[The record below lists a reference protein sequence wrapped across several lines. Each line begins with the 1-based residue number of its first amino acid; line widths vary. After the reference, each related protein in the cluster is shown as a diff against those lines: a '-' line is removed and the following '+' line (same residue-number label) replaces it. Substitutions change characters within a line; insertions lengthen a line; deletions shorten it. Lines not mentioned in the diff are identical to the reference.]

1 MDELGDVASVE
12 LFFTESRQVKW
23 SYGALEVVARYANG
37 GIDLEVFLATIR
49 IGGATFEESDQLSLS
64 AQVGLSQ
71 TKLLLQARFSQRELW
86 ASGDVGVRMNGEWV
100 FRQLEERILAW

>member
-1 MDELGDVASVE
+1 MDGVGDIATVE
-12 LFFTESRQVKW
+12 LFFTESRQVRW
-23 SYGALEVVARYANG
+23 SYGALKVLACYANG
-37 GIDLEVFLATIR
+37 GIDLEVFLSAIR
-49 IGGATFEESDQLSLS
+49 IGGATFEESEELSLS
-64 AQVGLSQ
+64 AQVGLAQ